1 MQAARREKDV
11 EKQSLFTFCLP
22 FLSQAQAKATAKTT
36 EPSLEELLGEVKPT
50 QSPTTA
56 PSLNTML
63 GFPRM
68 DTNHV
73 VTPKPPNECS
83 QGLTV
88 NNVILNGGIGA
99 GEVTQFSDVSDLQL
113 CIEKCCESSKC
124 HLAYV
129 IHDACYTVNCF
140 SRDLCRT
147 RPIENTA
154 VHSVISYVKRTGTS
168 MFSTAEQASV
178 ENLRNAAI
186 QPTTNDISAA
196 DITKDSRNNTICQ
209 KDRTFYNVQLKG
221 GQSTG
226 VFTERGLVSDISQC
240 AGICCG
246 DQSCDLAYAEGQ
258 RCYTVKCYNQESCQF
273 IEASP
278 LAVKTAMAYVIRL
291 TNKNVI
297 QGWLILHVGCYLF
310 VAVRRQISLFF

>member
-1 MQAARREKDV
+1 
-11 EKQSLFTFCLP
+11 
-22 FLSQAQAKATAKTT
+22 
-36 EPSLEELLGEVKPT
+36 
-50 QSPTTA
+50 
-56 PSLNTML
+56 ML

-68 DTNHV
+68 DNSHV
-73 VTPKPPNECS
+73 TTPRPPTECS

-88 NNVILNGGIGA
+88 NNVILNGGMGA
-99 GEVTQFSDVSDLQL
+99 GEVAQFPHVSDLQL

-129 IHDACYTVNCF
+129 IHDACYTVSCF

-154 VHSVISYVKRTGTS
+154 VHSVISYVKRTGLAMYS
-168 MFSTAEQASV
+168 SAEEASV
-178 ENLRNAAI
+178 ENLRNADI
-186 QPTTNDISAA
+186 QPTMKPVSAA
-196 DITKDSRNNTICQ
+196 DTTKNSRNNTICQ

-246 DQSCDLAYAEGQ
+246 DQSCDLAYTEGQ
-258 RCYTVKCYNQESCQF
+258 RCYTVKCYNRDMCQL

-297 QGWLILHVGCYLF
+297 QGWLISHVDCYLF
-310 VAVRRQISLFF
+310 VALRKQNCLVLIYPVELHTNSREGFISSTPVRN

>member
-1 MQAARREKDV
+1 MSFFGIYAACIHIDV
-11 EKQSLFTFCLP
+11 AKKLTYQSCFRFLFK
-22 FLSQAQAKATAKTT
+22 AQAKATAKTT
-36 EPSLEELLGEVKPT
+36 EPSLEDLLGEVKPT

-63 GFPRM
+63 GLPR
-68 DTNHV
+68 TGITHV
-73 VTPKPPNECS
+73 ITPTPPTECS

-88 NNVILNGGIGA
+88 NNVILNGGMGA
-99 GEVTQFSDVSDLQL
+99 GEVAQFSDVSDLQL
-113 CIEKCCESSKC
+113 CIEKCCVSSKC

-129 IHDACYTVNCF
+129 IHEVCYTVNCF

-168 MFSTAEQASV
+168 MYSSAEEASV
-178 ENLRNAAI
+178 ENLRNADM
-186 QPTTNDISAA
+186 QPTKSPISAA
-196 DITKDSRNNTICQ
+196 DITKESRNNTICQ

-246 DQSCDLAYAEGQ
+246 DQLCDLAYTEGQ
-258 RCYTVKCYNQESCQF
+258 RCYTVKCYNQESCQL

-278 LAVKTAMAYVIRL
+278 LTVKTAMAYVIRL
-291 TNKNVI
+291 TNKYVI
-297 QGWLILHVGCYLF
+297 QGWLITL
-310 VAVRRQISLFF
+310 LFFLF

>member
-1 MQAARREKDV
+1 
-11 EKQSLFTFCLP
+11 
-22 FLSQAQAKATAKTT
+22 
-36 EPSLEELLGEVKPT
+36 
-50 QSPTTA
+50 
-56 PSLNTML
+56 ML

-73 VTPKPPNECS
+73 ITPKPPNECS

-88 NNVILNGGIGA
+88 NNVILNGGMGA
-99 GEVTQFSDVSDLQL
+99 GEVAQFSDVSDLQL
-113 CIEKCCESSKC
+113 CIEKCCVSSKC

-154 VHSVISYVKRTGTS
+154 VHSVISYVKRIGTS
-168 MFSTAEQASV
+168 MFSTAEEASV

-186 QPTTNDISAA
+186 QPTTNAISAA
-196 DITKDSRNNTICQ
+196 DITKDSGNNTICQ

-246 DQSCDLAYAEGQ
+246 DQSCDLAYTEGQ

-273 IEASP
+273 IEASL

-297 QGWLILHVGCYLF
+297 QGWLILHIGSYSF
-310 VAVRRQISLFF
+310 VAVRRQISPFFIFL

>member
-1 MQAARREKDV
+1 MSFFGMQAACTRIDV
-11 EKQSLFTFCLP
+11 AKNTYLSCFRFLFK
-22 FLSQAQAKATAKTT
+22 AQAKATAKTT
-36 EPSLEELLGEVKPT
+36 EPSLEDLLDEVKPT

-63 GFPRM
+63 GFPR
-68 DTNHV
+68 TGITHV
-73 VTPKPPNECS
+73 ITPKPPTECS

-88 NNVILNGGIGA
+88 NNVILNGGMGA
-99 GEVTQFSDVSDLQL
+99 GEVAQLSDVSDLQL
-113 CIEKCCESSKC
+113 CIEKCCVSSKC

-129 IHDACYTVNCF
+129 IHEVCYTVNCF

-147 RPIENTA
+147 RPIENIA

-168 MFSTAEQASV
+168 MYSSAEEASV
-178 ENLRNAAI
+178 ENLRNADV
-186 QPTTNDISAA
+186 QPTKSPISAA
-196 DITKDSRNNTICQ
+196 DITKESRNNTICQ

-246 DQSCDLAYAEGQ
+246 DQSCDLAYTEGQ
-258 RCYTVKCYNQESCQF
+258 RCYTVKCYNQESCQL

-291 TNKNVI
+291 TNRYVI
-297 QGWLILHVGCYLF
+297 QGWSITLHIVLF
-310 VAVRRQISLFF
+310 

>member
-1 MQAARREKDV
+1 MVFFGMRAACTHIDV
-11 EKQSLFTFCLP
+11 AKNTYLSCFRFLFK
-22 FLSQAQAKATAKTT
+22 AQAKATAKTT
-36 EPSLEELLGEVKPT
+36 EPSLEDLLGEVKPT

-63 GFPRM
+63 GFPR
-68 DTNHV
+68 TGITQV
-73 VTPKPPNECS
+73 ITPKPSTECS

-88 NNVILNGGIGA
+88 NNVILNGGMGA
-99 GEVTQFSDVSDLQL
+99 GEVAQFSDVSDLQL
-113 CIEKCCESSKC
+113 CIEKCCVSSKC

-129 IHDACYTVNCF
+129 IHEVCYTVNCF

-168 MFSTAEQASV
+168 MYSSAEEASV
-178 ENLRNAAI
+178 ENLRNADM
-186 QPTTNDISAA
+186 QPTKSPISAA
-196 DITKDSRNNTICQ
+196 DITKESRNNTICQ

-246 DQSCDLAYAEGQ
+246 DQSCDLAYTEGQ
-258 RCYTVKCYNQESCQF
+258 RCYTVKCYNQESCQL

-278 LAVKTAMAYVIRL
+278 LTVKTAMAYVIRL
-291 TNKNVI
+291 TNRYVI
-297 QGWLILHVGCYLF
+297 QGWSITLHIVLF
-310 VAVRRQISLFF
+310 